1 VACGAATIVGR
12 YATATGQTSEAEACT
27 GVACGAATIAGRYAN
42 VTGQTSEANACTG
55 IGCSPGRYGNSTGL
69 TADTDCALCAAGE
82 FTEAEGAVECKSSA
96 PTAAPTAA
104 PITGS
109 GSTTPQPTSSPTAQP
124 TPQPTPSPTMLGYT
138 YAPTAVLGD
147 AVVPSDK
154 SQEEEQTKTTLIGVG
169 IIGFVTLLCIALVFL
184 LFLVLLLIRK
194 KKLDGGSN
202 IQKSAKKKKKK
213 KKKTA
218 TIMTVDSNSLSDVE
232 LQDGEAGG
240 VSRAAGVW
248 HTVNKAFKNKAT
260 SLPTDQSMPRGQA
273 TRQSTPRDITGIVGG
288 TPWKHSDAFK
298 QYISK

>member
-1 VACGAATIVGR
+1 MSLCFSIQVHTLDVLSYLTLSPPFASCVPLLLVTPPSLSPPTRCIDFLYYYPVTSGIEKCAPQTMPTVAAIDFSSDAGSRVFGTEAGTAADLT
-12 YATATGQTSEAEACT
+12 CT
-27 GVACGAATIAGRYAN
+27 GGGT
-42 VTGQTSEANACTG
+42 VTGS
-55 IGCSPGRYGNSTGL
+55 IP
-69 TADTDCALCAAGE
+69 
-82 FTEAEGAVECKSSA
+82 SSA
-96 PTAAPTAA
+96 PTMSPTNAPT
-104 PITGS
+104 T
-109 GSTTPQPTSSPTAQP
+109 

-138 YAPTAVLGD
+138 YAPTAVLLGD

-154 SQEEEQTKTTLIGVG
+154 SQEEEQTKTTLIVVG

-213 KKKTA
+213 KKKKKA
-218 TIMTVDSNSLSDVE
+218 TITTVDSNSLSDVE

-260 SLPTDQSMPRGQA
+260 SLPADQSMPRGQA

-298 QYISK
+298 QYISR